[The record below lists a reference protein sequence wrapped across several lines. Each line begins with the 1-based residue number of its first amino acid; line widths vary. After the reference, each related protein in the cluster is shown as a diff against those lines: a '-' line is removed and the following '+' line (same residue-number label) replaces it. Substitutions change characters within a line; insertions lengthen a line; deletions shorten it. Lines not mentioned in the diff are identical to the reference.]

1 MIMQVI
7 MALLCWFA
15 LACGALLAGKSR
27 ASAADAS
34 TADIVCALD
43 PKCTRPLTRDVRGV
57 TVTKGPDGAAPLS
70 VNLYVNFA
78 YDSAELTSDARITLD
93 RLGYALVDDRLKSF
107 NFMIEGH
114 TDAKGSDEYN
124 QKLSERRAEGVRQ
137 YLMAQFGIDA
147 PRVTARG
154 FGKTR
159 LFDPSRPEDGVNRRV
174 QVLNLTAAASSG
186 R

>member
-1 MIMQVI
+1 MRAI
-7 MALLCWFA
+7 ALLICWSMLTCAFD
-15 LACGALLAGKSR
+15 LAC
-27 ASAADAS
+27 ASAAAAADAS

-107 NFMIEGH
+107 MFMIEGH
-114 TDAKGSDEYN
+114 TDAKGSDDYN
-124 QKLSERRAEGVRQ
+124 QKLSERRAEAVRQ

-147 PRVTARG
+147 GRLTARG
-154 FGKTR
+154 FGKAR
-159 LFDPSRPEDGVNRRV
+159 LFDPIRPEDGVNRRV
-174 QVLNLTAAASSG
+174 QVLNLTAGAASG